1 MVTFYCIQEVATAH
15 SCKLTLIY
23 NYVWGRK
30 KTNPNSAVPSMVIH
44 QSLQES
50 LSLLDSSKCALN
62 FEMCF
67 RFQNVLS
74 FLKCAFIS
82 EMCFHFQKFSLQFSP
97 QFSLQF
103 HFNLYLSFQ
112 SNINDDCSC
121 KQVVNR
127 QHTTKT
133 PKPHLF
139 CSLKVDHV
147 RSYTISL
154 KTFRC

>member
-1 MVTFYCIQEVATAH
+1 MSGEEKKKIQ
-15 SCKLTLIY
+15 IQ
-23 NYVWGRK
+23 
-30 KTNPNSAVPSMVIH
+30 
-44 QSLQES
+44 QSLQWS
-50 LSLLDSSKCALN
+50 FISHFRSHFPCWTVQNVLWILKCA
-62 FEMCF
+62 FVFKMF
-67 RFQNVLS
+67 FHFWNVLS
-74 FLKCAFIS
+74 FPKCAFIS

-97 QFSLQF
+97 QFSPQFPAQFSHQFSLQF